1 VYGSYIGEEL
11 FCENEVNIYTEL
23 LDDFNAVIGREGT
36 KTRDRQTVLKEIA

>member
-36 KTRDRQTVLKEIA
+36 VLKEIA